1 MKGKCTKIVL
11 NNDGMRSHRLSVGS
25 SLTMSCATQTNENY
39 IDGISTN
46 ESVIFGRKCKVS
58 KSVEKK
64 KDSQWN
70 DRFYMQ
76 NDNKYEMQKRD
87 RQLRLDASFSKD
99 IQNSYKKVNSKKVK
113 KKRKKKKRVNGVIPP
128 IDPITKR
135 RMWGKKEY
143 RPKKYLQNVLNK
155 RNVEYSQDHSITI
168 DTNKKCD
175 NDTNSTIVDKDDVKN
190 AETDKENRPTNNVSK
205 MSNESTTKHR
215 IKNNSNNNSVNVNP
229 NIVNALR
236 DLISLDKICEIILD
250 EYIDNISD
258 ELNQFC
264 DEIINILI
272 QSETKYDIHP

>member
-25 SLTMSCATQTNENY
+25 SLTMSCATQTNNDY

-99 IQNSYKKVNSKKVK
+99 IQS
-113 KKRKKKKRVNGVIPP
+113 
-128 IDPITKR
+128 
-135 RMWGKKEY
+135 
-143 RPKKYLQNVLNK
+143 
-155 RNVEYSQDHSITI
+155 
-168 DTNKKCD
+168 
-175 NDTNSTIVDKDDVKN
+175 
-190 AETDKENRPTNNVSK
+190 
-205 MSNESTTKHR
+205 
-215 IKNNSNNNSVNVNP
+215 
-229 NIVNALR
+229 
-236 DLISLDKICEIILD
+236 
-250 EYIDNISD
+250 
-258 ELNQFC
+258 
-264 DEIINILI
+264 
-272 QSETKYDIHP
+272 